1 MCLAMTLIDVFFDQV
16 TLIKINC
23 TYNEFSFTS
32 LELVEIVD
40 NSSKAVW
47 ISAYAADIPEK
58 KSKIKKT

>member
-58 KSKIKKT
+58 KI